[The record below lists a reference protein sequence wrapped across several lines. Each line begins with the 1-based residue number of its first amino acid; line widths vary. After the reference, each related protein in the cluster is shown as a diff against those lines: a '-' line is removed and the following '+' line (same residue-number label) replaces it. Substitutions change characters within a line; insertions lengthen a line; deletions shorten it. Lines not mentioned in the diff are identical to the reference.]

1 MASVANIV
9 RFLPASGSTGD
20 FVYSSGVTGY
30 RTPVSSPALTDG
42 ATYRYRAESSDLSEW
57 EIGEG
62 TWTTSTT
69 TLARTTI
76 IHSSTGAKVNFT
88 TAPNVAIVALA
99 DQFINPA
106 GDTMTGSLVV
116 PNASGLKIKDTDASH
131 TLGLVG
137 GSNLTADRT
146 LTLTTGD
153 ANRTLTLTADS
164 SVGGT
169 AYVEGGTDV
178 ALADGGT
185 GASLTDPNADRIMF
199 WDDSAGAVTWL
210 APGAG
215 LSINGTTIDA
225 SGMSAASQAEME
237 AASSTSVAVSP
248 GRIVHDPTHLKAG
261 IVFYWSISTH
271 STISSV
277 NTTTDE
283 VTTAGAHTL
292 STGDCVC
299 CDYSGPG
306 GWGNRVFYFARVVS
320 STVFTLHPTYTDAVN
335 NTNKIDLTSAGSST
349 RNIYRFD
356 ATVLWSYRGAASA
369 VITAKPGA
377 AWNTAAVSGSAPGM
391 GQVRFSFANALSSAT
406 AAFAQTSSLLGGSL
420 DGGATWYKSG
430 IFLRPSAVTA
440 TTYLDWD
447 MTANYDSNVMLI
459 TTSGSSYVYVALVY
473 GDE

>member
-1 MASVANIV
+1 MPQATTFDIPDNSEQRSSAAIVAA
-9 RFLPASGSTGD
+9 LQEMLDALLSAHSG
-20 FVYSSGVTGY
+20 
-30 RTPVSSPALTDG
+30 
-42 ATYRYRAESSDLSEW
+42 
-57 EIGEG
+57 
-62 TWTTSTT
+62 
-69 TLARTTI
+69 
-76 IHSSTGAKVNFT
+76 T
-88 TAPNVAIVALA
+88 TAPSYKEVGTIWRDTANNVLKVW
-99 DQFINPA
+99 N
-106 GDTMTGSLVV
+106 GSTWESQATQSWVTTQIDNLI
-116 PNASGLKIKDTDASH
+116 AS
-131 TLGLVG
+131 
-137 GSNLTADRT
+137 
-146 LTLTTGD
+146 
-153 ANRTLTLTADS
+153 
-164 SVGGT
+164 
-169 AYVEGGTDV
+169 
-178 ALADGGT
+178 
-185 GASLTDPNADRIMF
+185 
-199 WDDSAGAVTWL
+199 
-210 APGAG
+210 APGALNTLDELAAALG
-215 LSINGTTIDA
+215 DDANFAATVTAALGNRVRFDAAQSLSTGEKIQARSNIGAGTSDI
-225 SGMSAASQAEME
+225 AAATQAEME
-237 AASSTSVAVSP
+237 AAASTNVAVSP
-248 GRIVHDPTHLKAG
+248 GRIVHDPAHLKAG
-261 IVFYWSISTH
+261 IAFYWSLSTH

-299 CDYSGPG
+299 CDPSGPG

-377 AWNTAAVSGSAPGM
+377 AWNTAAVSSVAPGI

-420 DGGATWYKSG
+420 DSGTTWYKSG

-447 MTANYDSNVMLI
+447 MTAYYDSNVMLI